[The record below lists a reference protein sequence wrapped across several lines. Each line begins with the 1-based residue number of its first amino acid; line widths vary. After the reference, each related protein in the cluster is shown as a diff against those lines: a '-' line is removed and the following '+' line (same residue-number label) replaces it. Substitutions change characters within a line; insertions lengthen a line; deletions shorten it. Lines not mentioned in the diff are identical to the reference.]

1 MGISE
6 EKMRQILGKDIHVS
20 ELTDNRLQDTYRMLM
35 NQSADERKKSCYK
48 KSYKK
53 NLRTAAAVAAILC
66 FAIPGVVYASVKSG
80 FFEGMFGNETKK
92 STGVIHREIDDGKGN
107 KVAVDIP
114 SKEYVPVDE
123 EKAET
128 MIGQWVMDE
137 PITRKIGEHTL
148 TINSFAYDKN
158 GALMY
163 FTLEREGGVTALT
176 GDMDTNLTKGA
187 YFTED
192 ADFYFCVESATGVTG
207 AENIY
212 IDIEKSTEEK
222 LYCSSYILWPEHL
235 NDNDTVQLVINQ
247 YPGPSRELDGA
258 ATKEEERTWWEQTQ
272 TEKIALTDKGQ
283 IPVRCIDLG
292 DDGYIEYS
300 PVSIL
305 IDMSKGLGLSEEEAG
320 DPYYM
325 KHLEIRYQDGSS
337 YVVSD
342 DAENINNSGYVL
354 GTDEGYKAAFNRLVE
369 PEQIAEIIVNEVS
382 FPVQ

>member
-6 EKMRQILGKDIHVS
+6 KKIRQILGKDIHVS
-20 ELTDNRLQDTYRMLM
+20 ELTNKGLQDTYRILM
-35 NQSADERKKSCYK
+35 NQSTDEKKKNC
-48 KSYKK
+48 YKK
-53 NLRTAAAVAAILC
+53 NLRIAAAVAAILC

-80 FFEGMFGNETKK
+80 FFESMFGNETKK

-107 KVAVDIP
+107 TVAVDIP

-123 EKAET
+123 EKAEA

-148 TINSFAYDKN
+148 TINNFAYDRN

-187 YFTED
+187 YFTEN
-192 ADFYFCVESATGVTG
+192 ADFYFYVESTSGVTG
-207 AENIY
+207 GENIY
-212 IDIEKSTEEK
+212 IDIEKSRKEK
-222 LYCSSYILWPEHL
+222 LYCYSYILWPERL
-235 NDNDTVQLVINQ
+235 NDNDTVQLVIDK
-247 YPGPSRELDGA
+247 YPAPSRELDEV
-258 ATKEEERTWWEQTQ
+258 ATEEDERTWWEQTQ
-272 TEKIALTDKGQ
+272 TERITLTDKGQ

-292 DDGYIEYS
+292 ADGYIEYS

-305 IDMSKGLGLSEEEAG
+305 IDMSKGLGLSEEEAD

-325 KHLEIRYQDGSS
+325 KHLEIKYQDGSS

-342 DAENINNSGYVL
+342 DIENINNSGYVL